1 MAMKKLHLLFSL
13 LFGAIILASC
23 QDNAQKLIAKKWDCV
38 QIDNLAPLDK
48 HFVTA
53 EDSVA
58 TVKAEAALQSLVWTF
73 NNDNTYSCSVSSGVS
88 VQGTYEI
95 SSDDKSLMMI
105 PVSKNNT
112 NIYHITSLS
121 ENELTLTSTGTSIP
135 LIMHFRPH

>member
-1 MAMKKLHLLFSL
+1 MILL
-13 LFGAIILASC
+13 SC
-23 QDNAQKLIAKKWDCV
+23 QDNAQKLITKKWDCV
-38 QIDNLAPLDK
+38 RIENLAPLDK

-53 EDSVA
+53 EDSIA
-58 TVKAEAALQSLVWTF
+58 TLKAEAALQSLVWTF
-73 NNDNTYSCSVSSGVS
+73 NSNNTYSCSVSSGVS

-95 SSDDKSLMMI
+95 SADDKSLMMI

-112 NIYHITSLS
+112 NIYLITSLT